1 LKLVLALVL
10 GWGLGLATATV
21 RPDLTVERRSVV
33 VNDRE
38 TREQVQL
45 STAYGWRVVAV
56 EGGVVYQL
64 ERPRFPPR
72 LSN

>member
-1 LKLVLALVL
+1 MVLVLLL
-10 GWGLGLATATV
+10 GWLLGLGTATV
-21 RPDLTVERRSVV
+21 KPDLTVERRSVI

-45 STAYGWRVVAV
+45 ATAYGWRIVAV

-64 ERPRFPPR
+64 ERPRWPPR
-72 LSN
+72 FGS